1 MMEQFFQT
9 DKPLAILAGAGTGK
23 THTIV
28 EKLKHLIVNKI
39 YNPERIVCITFSNE
53 AAESISRRVL
63 AAIEDERKPIIR
75 TFHGFSA
82 DLLRLY
88 GDKIG
93 VSKDFKILDPDRAK
107 IVIHSNLKI
116 PAYYCHKYIAAMG
129 SAKDLGISLE
139 DMEKHL
145 LLIMGNRNFEDIEK
159 RREELQFDFQTLHLD
174 KSKSKTLIA
183 KELEELNEITEFRKF
198 VFAWRAYEKIKKKQ
212 NYQDYADL
220 NSNASELLKNY
231 PEISKEY
238 DYVIVDEFQDTNKI
252 QLDMIFSLAGK
263 GNITVVGDLNQS
275 IYRFRGAYKENFSE
289 FKKHY
294 LIDRENIL
302 ALDSSYRSSNK
313 ILRAAHK
320 LIVHNYENKE
330 DCFEVKS
337 YNNREGENI
346 EVFELKN
353 GREEARKVTEIIEKL
368 VNGGMKPEDICVMV
382 RTHQQSQVIKR
393 VLEMKNISYCSLD
406 KPSLLKQK
414 EVKMVVDNLMIAN
427 YLKSSSQ
434 GGEHSWWEI
443 MYQSDFSADDLAK
456 LGSFIKE
463 KKKESCLSKSL
474 LETIETC
481 ELSEEGKIKLKFIVE
496 KIRKIFSKSDLKIDE
511 LIQYCYTVLGYSSR
525 ELDDNSGLARELN
538 SFTDFAKGYSEFAS
552 SDLSSFIYHLGV
564 LANLDINIDSENI
577 QDGGVRI
584 MTAHATKGLEYK
596 AVIVTNLAQKRFPIL
611 RMSNNSLFPKH
622 LHPEVRGLDE
632 KARAERISEWE
643 YYEQKNQIHEER
655 RLCYVA
661 CTRAREKL
669 YFTYALDYGDK
680 KHGPSQFIEEMQYKQ
695 NDDFTFIS
703 DMDEKYPLLSVALQN
718 EELDKASI
726 VEGKEITFSPSAL
739 LLFDDCQKKYQYKYV
754 YNMPDEEIVDW
765 DAINL
770 GSFVHL
776 VLEEGVKEHYTTEK
790 QFTDFAKILHEKP
803 EWEKVALN
811 DALGMIRVFFERN
824 KNKYS
829 SKSKVEQYLFAE
841 IEGLKFMGYADRID
855 IKDGEVEII
864 DYKTGRVNVSPK
876 HRRWQLGFYAFAA
889 QKYGKIKAL
898 TLDMLRLDKPLSFVV
913 DENGNAKSVVS
924 DRIEG
929 FNILEVKEEL
939 VNTAR
944 TLQNAFKEG
953 FKPCPVDKH
962 CEFCSEYVYKLA

>member
-1 MMEQFFQT
+1 MEQFFQI
-9 DKPLAILAGAGTGK
+9 DKPMAILAGAGTGK
-23 THTIV
+23 TYTIV
-28 EKLKHLIVNKI
+28 EKLKHLIVNNVFK
-39 YNPERIVCITFSNE
+39 PEKIVCITFSNE
-53 AAESISRRVL
+53 AAESISKRVL
-63 AAIEDERKPIIR
+63 AAIDGEKKPIIR

-82 DLLRLY
+82 DLLREY
-88 GDKIG
+88 GDRIG
-93 VSKDFKILDPDRAK
+93 ISKDFKILDPDRAK

-145 LLIMGNRNFEDIEK
+145 QLLMKDRSFEDIEK
-159 RREELQFDFQTLHLD
+159 RRESLQFDFQTLHLD
-174 KSKSKTLIA
+174 KSKNKTLVT
-183 KELEELNEITEFRKF
+183 KELEELNEIVEFKKF

-220 NSNASELLKNY
+220 NSNASELLKVC
-231 PEISKEY
+231 PDISKEY
-238 DYVIVDEFQDTNKI
+238 EYVIVDEFQDTNKI
-252 QLDMIFSLAGK
+252 QLDIIFNLAKK

-275 IYRFRGAYKENFSE
+275 IYRFRGAYRENFSE

-294 LIDRENIL
+294 SIGKDNIL

-320 LIVHNYENKE
+320 LIEHNYENKE

-337 YNNREGENI
+337 YNNREGDNI

-368 VNGGMKPEDICVMV
+368 TNDGMKLEDICVMV

-393 VLEMKNISYCSLD
+393 VMEMKKIDYCSLD

-414 EVKMVVDNLMIAN
+414 EVKMVVDYLIISNH
-427 YLKSSSQ
+427 LKSSSQ

-443 MYQSDFSADDLAK
+443 MYQSEFSAEDLASI
-456 LGSFIKE
+456 GSFIKE
-463 KKKESCLSKSL
+463 KKKEDCLSKVL
-474 LETIETC
+474 LENIESC
-481 ELSEEGKIKLKFIVE
+481 KLSDEGKIKLKFILD
-496 KIRKIFSKSDLKIDE
+496 KIKKIFSKVDLKIDE
-511 LIQYCYTVLGYSSR
+511 LIQYCYSVLGYSSK
-525 ELDDNSGLARELN
+525 ELDDNSALARELN
-538 SFTDFAKGYSEFAS
+538 SFIDFAKSYAEFS
-552 SDLSSFIYHLGV
+552 STDISSFIYHLGV
-564 LANLDINIDSENI
+564 LANLDINVDLENV

-596 AVIVTNLAQKRFPIL
+596 AVIVTNMAQKRFPIL
-611 RMSNNSLFPKH
+611 RMTSNSLFPKH

-632 KARAERISEWE
+632 KTRTERIEEWE
-643 YYEQKNQIHEER
+643 YHEQKNQIHEER

-661 CTRAREKL
+661 CTRAKEKL
-669 YFTYALDYGDK
+669 YFTYALDYSDK
-680 KHGPSQFIEEMQYKQ
+680 KHGSSQFLEEMQYKQ
-695 NDDFTFIS
+695 NNDFVFTL
-703 DMDEKYPLLSVALQN
+703 DNDEKYPLLSVSVQN
-718 EELDKASI
+718 EELDKALITS
-726 VEGKEITFSPSAL
+726 GKEITFSPSAL

-765 DAINL
+765 EAINL

-776 VLEEGVKEHYTTEK
+776 VLEEGVKEQYNTEK
-790 QFTDFAKILHEKP
+790 QFIDFARILHEKP
-803 EWEKVALN
+803 EWEKVSLN
-811 DALGMIRVFFERN
+811 DALGMIRVFFQRN

-829 SKSKVEQYLFAE
+829 SSSKVEQSLFAE

-864 DYKTGRVNVSPK
+864 DYKTGRVNISPK

-889 QKYGKIKAL
+889 TKYGKIKAL
-898 TLDMLRLDKPLSFVV
+898 TLDMLRLDKPLSFKV
-913 DENGNAKSVVS
+913 DSNGNAKSTVS
-924 DRIEG
+924 DRVEG

-939 VNTAR
+939 VDTAR
-944 TLQNAFKEG
+944 ALQKAFKEG

-962 CEFCSEYVYKLA
+962 CEFCNEYVYKLG